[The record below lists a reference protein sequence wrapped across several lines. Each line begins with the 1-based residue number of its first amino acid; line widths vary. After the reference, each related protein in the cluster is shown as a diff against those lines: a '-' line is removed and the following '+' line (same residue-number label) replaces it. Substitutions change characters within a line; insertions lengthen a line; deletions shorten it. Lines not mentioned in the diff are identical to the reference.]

1 MARGCE
7 PRRSWAHRASKNF
20 QRRATRPP
28 PCTSQAGASAGE
40 EVQLTP
46 GTSGC
51 VLKTP
56 TPPPPADYSR
66 NSSDFSSWIQL
77 RSYPLWYQ
85 IWYPTG
91 ACVSPSGQQAE
102 IAGSQDFLHPRTNSS
117 GIHVRYPGDSLRV
130 GSQQR
135 QQPAHLEKIGVE
147 VGGGCRNRTSLRSS
161 RNSGRSS
168 QPLRPAH
175 ETRDCQK
182 SSGFLLLFL
191 LQHNSS
197 ELNHNPITTSSQYGR
212 TLSLTIPLTVAEF
225 RLQMSSQLYS

>member
-1 MARGCE
+1 MSPGKRSRSNTASESDRPEVSLPLARFCVRLV
-7 PRRSWAHRASKNF
+7 PPFKN
-20 QRRATRPP
+20 APP
-28 PCTSQAGASAGE
+28 MLS
-40 EVQLTP
+40 
-46 GTSGC
+46 
-51 VLKTP
+51 
-56 TPPPPADYSR
+56 PADEAHSKR
-66 NSSDFSSWIQL
+66 VQSAANENL
-77 RSYPLWYQ
+77 V
-85 IWYPTG
+85 
-91 ACVSPSGQQAE
+91 VS
-102 IAGSQDFLHPRTNSS
+102 TC
-117 GIHVRYPGDSLRV
+117 GIHCRSRV
-130 GSQQR
+130 SELKNETRGSGWVH
-135 QQPAHLEKIGVE
+135 AGKI
-147 VGGGCRNRTSLRSS
+147 GGGCRNRTSLRSS